1 MMVMVDMKTRM
12 AARGQDQP
20 PENLRNTRRQRRLQV
35 LKDVNSGRQQMVSVV
50 PSDEKYRAV
59 LKHLP
64 SGIAFRKDG
73 GALWPNDKFTQRRLR
88 DGSVKLEAVKK
99 EEKAEDTKPA
109 ASSTSAPRS
118 TAPSA

>member
-1 MMVMVDMKTRM
+1 MVDMKTRM
-12 AARGQDQP
+12 AARGKDQP
-20 PENLRNTRRQRRLQV
+20 PENMRNQRRQRRMQV
-35 LKDVNSGRQQMVSVV
+35 LKDANSGRQQMVGVV
-50 PSDEKYRAV
+50 PGDEKYRAV

-88 DGSVKLEAVKK
+88 DGSVKLAPEKK
-99 EEKAEDTKPA
+99 EETKPA

-118 TAPSA
+118 TSPSA